1 MDKSKD
7 FDFIEAATK
16 TERQRTMKVPGEVP
30 AVGKMSFEIQKL
42 REELKTKTVPQLKEA
57 LERQEKLVKN
67 PALLKKLPDKGE
79 KSLKTVKL
87 IKELISEK
95 EEVDGLEKQMKALK
109 VNTEKMEWKGGILDS
124 DDDSDPEAEGPVK
137 DPLSLLAQ
145 GVVPK
150 HSSKAA
156 ATTNNNDMSGIE
168 AFAVREAEKVDGL
181 EPKQSFVPFK
191 NTKTST
197 VTEDIRKLNPKS
209 DKVETVSKPVS
220 SKRRPK
226 NPPTP
231 SIPLPN
237 TYTCETKQLSLT
249 ESLKLQQDQD
259 KKLRE
264 IQMKNAAE
272 KLSAGD
278 NFAALLKQ
286 AEEVNTVGSQFEE
299 YRDQS
304 EEVED
309 VDEDEEAGVNI
320 MSVVNDDNN
329 EE

>member
-42 REELKTKTVPQLKEA
+42 REELKTKTIPHLKEA

-137 DPLSLLAQ
+137 DPLSLLAE

-150 HSSKAA
+150 HSSKAV
-156 ATTNNNDMSGIE
+156 ATSNNNDLTGIE
-168 AFAVREAEKVDGL
+168 AFAMKEAEKVDGL

-220 SKRRPK
+220 SKMRPK

-231 SIPLPN
+231 YIPLPN

-286 AEEVNTVGSQFEE
+286 VEEVNTVGSQFEE